1 MAGKLPTAE
10 PKLSSHPTAA
20 EESDV
25 NRPEMEGVDCTTLE
39 PHEQSGSER
48 DNMAEKVKG

>member
-1 MAGKLPTAE
+1 MLGKLPRAE
-10 PKLSSHPTAA
+10 PKLSGPTAS